1 MELVYCFLGMVILC
15 AVMGIISGI
24 IAIISTYKNNL
35 ERTDRYLGSFR
46 SFIYCEFYFLAL
58 EIAARFFA

>member
-1 MELVYCFLGMVILC
+1 MELVYCFMGMVILC

-24 IAIISTYKNNL
+24 IALISTYKNNL
-35 ERTDRYLGSFR
+35 ERADRYLSWFK
-46 SFIYCEFYFLAL
+46 SFIYCEFYFFAL

>member
-1 MELVYCFLGMVILC
+1 MELVYCFMGMIIIC

-24 IAIISTYKNNL
+24 IALISNYKDNL
-35 ERTDRYLGSFR
+35 ERTDRYLGWFK
-46 SFIYCEFYFLAL
+46 SFIYCEFYFFVL

>member
-1 MELVYCFLGMVILC
+1 MELVYCFMGMVILC
-15 AVMGIISGI
+15 AVMGIIAMI
-24 IAIISTYKNNL
+24 ITIVSDYRGNI
-35 ERTDRYLGSFR
+35 ERADRYLGWFR

>member
-1 MELVYCFLGMVILC
+1 MELVYCFGGISFLC

-24 IAIISTYKNNL
+24 IVLVSDYRGNI
-35 ERTDRYLGSFR
+35 ERANRYFGWIK
-46 SFIYCEFYFLAL
+46 SFIYCEYYFLAL

>member
-1 MELVYCFLGMVILC
+1 MELVYCFMGMVILC

-35 ERTDRYLGSFR
+35 ERADRYLGWFK
-46 SFIYCEFYFLAL
+46 SFIYCEFYFFAI
-58 EIAARFFA
+58 EIDEKFFV